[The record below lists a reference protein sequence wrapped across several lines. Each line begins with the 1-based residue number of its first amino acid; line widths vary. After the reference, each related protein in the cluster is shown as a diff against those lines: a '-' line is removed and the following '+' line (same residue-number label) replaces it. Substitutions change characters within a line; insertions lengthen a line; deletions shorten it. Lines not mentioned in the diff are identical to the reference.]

1 MTQVGEPTT
10 WRATVLA
17 AGLTVF
23 LLVLEHQ
30 LFGTPYRHYLGT
42 AFDSGTMHGVL
53 RLGALLATVGVQSL
67 FFWTAFVAS
76 WPARAAYVSLFAVVT
91 FIQYGYVAATGGFLT
106 GHDFDIAIGAPM
118 HWHAMATHYANP
130 WTAVPVA
137 AFVLLFACAGPPR
150 RQGDRRRFL
159 VLLVLCTAL
168 HALYAV
174 PLSAR
179 AAGHPSIEL
188 GQPLVSSQGFA
199 RSVIQFAVGRGT
211 RAYQRA
217 TGGGRQPVAFR
228 ASTTPNRH
236 IVLVVDESVRGD
248 HLSVNGYHRPTTPY
262 LERLA
267 QEGTLLNW
275 GLAASTTPVSN
286 DSILCLLTGVQTLP
300 DRGRRTLSQPTMFE
314 FAKAMGFETH
324 WFDGG
329 TRHLR
334 FGFDSADLRHV
345 DDWGTRDRF
354 GDHPAT
360 DFQIA
365 EAAARLLTRPTGQFI
380 VIFKRGNHLPAE
392 DNYPEAA
399 RIWSPDGNGV
409 NGYDNALRYN
419 IDHFF
424 EILIGDAPSRDR
436 TVVLYTSDHG
446 VQLGAARPQAGR
458 TIIWQDVT
466 VPMLMLGGQ
475 LPAADTRYAA
485 HHANIMPTILE
496 LMEVPAH
503 VRTFVDGR
511 SLLTARAT
519 ANDTRLVF
527 SGDFFGL
534 GPSIVSNFDQL
545 PR

>member
-1 MTQVGEPTT
+1 M
-10 WRATVLA
+10 LA

-23 LLVLEHQ
+23 LLVLEQ
-30 LFGTPYRHYLGT
+30 QMLGTPYRHYLRT
-42 AFDSGTMHGVL
+42 AFESGALDGLL
-53 RLGALLATVGVQSL
+53 RLGALLAAVGVQSL

-76 WPARAAYVSLFAVVT
+76 WPARAACVALFAVVT

-118 HWHAMATHYANP
+118 HWQAMATHYANP

-137 AFVLLFACAGPPR
+137 AFALLVACAGPPR
-150 RQGDRRRFL
+150 RQGDGRRFL
-159 VLLVLCTAL
+159 VLLVLSTAL
-168 HALYAV
+168 HGLYVV
-174 PLSAR
+174 PHSVST
-179 AAGHPSIEL
+179 AGHPAIEL

-199 RSVIQFAVGRGT
+199 RSVMQFAVGRGT

-217 TGGGRQPVAFR
+217 TGDGRQPVAFR
-228 ASTTPNRH
+228 ATTTPNRH

-248 HLSVNGYHRPTTPY
+248 HLSVNGYHRPTTPF

-267 QEGTLLNW
+267 HEGALLNW
-275 GLAASTTPVSN
+275 GLAASTTPASN
-286 DSILCLLTGVQTLP
+286 DSVLCLLTGVQTLP
-300 DRGRRTLSQPTMFE
+300 DRGHRTLRQPTLFQ

-354 GDHPAT
+354 GDDPTT
-360 DFQIA
+360 DFRIA
-365 EAAARLLTRPTGQFI
+365 DAAARLLTRPTGQFI
-380 VIFKRGNHLPAE
+380 VILKRGNHLPTE
-392 DNYPEAA
+392 GNYPDAA
-399 RIWSPDGNGV
+399 RIWSPDGNGDPDPAVDWPTRLV

-424 EILIGDAPSRDR
+424 EILMGDAPTRDR

-446 VQLGAARPQAGR
+446 LALRAARPPVGR
-458 TIIWQDVT
+458 AIMWQDVT

-475 LPAADTRYAA
+475 LPLVDTRYAA
-485 HHANIMPTILE
+485 HHANVMPTILE
-496 LMEVPAH
+496 LMQVPAPI
-503 VRTFVDGR
+503 RTFVDGR
-511 SLLTARAT
+511 SLLTAQAGT
-519 ANDTRLVF
+519 NDTRLVF
-527 SGDFFGL
+527 SGDFFGF
-534 GPSIVSNFDQL
+534 GPSIISDFDHL